1 MARFGV
7 PHGGRAEGEV
17 RWDPSAFL
25 LIYSHPGLLEFWS
38 HLLYFK
44 KAMRLNRNQI
54 EHMAFVIVRSLTKE
68 GKVTLEDKSKIVE
81 DIISL
86 ITEEFQKEDQ
96 LDQEV
101 RDILSKHME
110 KIRRENIEYQTMFRM
125 IKTKLAKE
133 RNIVL

>member
-1 MARFGV
+1 MKV
-7 PHGGRAEGEV
+7 
-17 RWDPSAFL
+17 
-25 LIYSHPGLLEFWS
+25 
-38 HLLYFK
+38 
-44 KAMRLNRNQI
+44 MRLNKNQI
-54 EHMAFVIVRSLTKE
+54 EHMAFIVVRNLSKE
-68 GKVTLEDKSKIVE
+68 GKVIFEDRNKILEDIAV
-81 DIISL
+81 L

-101 RDILSKHME
+101 REILSQHME